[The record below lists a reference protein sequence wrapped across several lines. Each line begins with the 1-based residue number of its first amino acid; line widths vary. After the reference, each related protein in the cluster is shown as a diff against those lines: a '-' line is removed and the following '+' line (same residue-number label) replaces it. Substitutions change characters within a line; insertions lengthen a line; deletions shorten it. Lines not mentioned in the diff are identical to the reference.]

1 MSKYKKHTYRF
12 VGTHPV
18 LQYGEYYTTKQYAEA
33 IGMSVE
39 TIRNRFRRHTEITN
53 VILHPASTATGN
65 RCESKM
71 EVFSQK
77 WLRKKL
83 LV

>member
-1 MSKYKKHTYRF
+1 MGKYKKHTYRF

-53 VILHPASTATGN
+53 VT
-65 RCESKM
+65 

>member
-1 MSKYKKHTYRF
+1 MGKYKKFTYRF

-18 LQYGEYYTTKQYAEA
+18 LQYGKYYTTKEYADA

-39 TIRNRFRRHTEITN
+39 TIRVRFRRYTEITN

-77 WLRKKL
+77 WLRKKII
-83 LV
+83 